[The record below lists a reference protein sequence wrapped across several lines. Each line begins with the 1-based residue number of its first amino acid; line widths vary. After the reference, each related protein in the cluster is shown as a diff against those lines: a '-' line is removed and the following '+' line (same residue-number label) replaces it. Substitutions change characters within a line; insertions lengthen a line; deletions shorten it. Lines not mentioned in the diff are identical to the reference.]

1 MSIIA
6 DIEAKI
12 KANPMYGVTF
22 SIDPEAY
29 DCNIVPMDRVYF
41 GDNHTFTNGGTT
53 YNYQPVIVDGK
64 EVADLEE
71 IQPYGLFEP
80 MRTSFIVYFEDDEKA
95 KPFRKSK
102 HYLIGPYDYPQM
114 RFATL
119 QQLVDFLKIK

>member
-1 MSIIA
+1 MS

-12 KANPMYGVTF
+12 KANPMHGIKF
-22 SIDPEAY
+22 SIEPEAY
-29 DCNIVPMDRVYF
+29 DCNIVPMSRVSF
-41 GDNHTFTNGGTT
+41 GDNHTFRSGGTT
-53 YNYQPVIVDGK
+53 FNYQPVICDGK
-64 EVADLEE
+64 EVAQLEE

-80 MRTSFIVYFEDDEKA
+80 MRVSFIVWFENEEAA

-102 HYLIGPYDYPQM
+102 YFEIGPYENPQL